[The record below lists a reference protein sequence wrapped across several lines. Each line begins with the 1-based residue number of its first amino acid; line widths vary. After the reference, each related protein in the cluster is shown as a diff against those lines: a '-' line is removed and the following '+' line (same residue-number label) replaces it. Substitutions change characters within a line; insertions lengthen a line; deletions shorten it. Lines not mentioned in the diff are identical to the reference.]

1 MSSATG
7 NPVAIEEAE
16 ATKKLDDAVTPTR
29 SLLFYTL
36 TATLPILVIA
46 TVLLFTHVRG
56 TMLTWLA
63 VAGAI
68 TGFVGMGR
76 ILYDLTL
83 DIAGYPNYKLPVWS
97 VFYLIIY
104 IVSAFSFVFFA
115 MHRMYPGRYFRGFSM
130 TSAKEAYLDAIYV
143 SLCDYIGSAPDQSIA
158 FTRQSTRFLTV
169 MQAVLSMFV
178 NVVIITK
185 FVNTF

>member
-1 MSSATG
+1 MSADSG
-7 NPVAIEEAE
+7 NPTVIQEAD
-16 ATKKLDDAVTPTR
+16 ATKKLDAAVTPTR

-36 TATLPILVIA
+36 TATIPILVITA
-46 TVLLFTHVRG
+46 VLLFTKVRG
-56 TMLTWLA
+56 KSLTTLA
-63 VAGAI
+63 VLGAI
-68 TGFVGMGR
+68 TGFIGMGR
-76 ILYDLTL
+76 ILYELTL
-83 DIAGYPNYKLPVWS
+83 DIAGYPDYKLPVWS

-104 IVSAFSFVFFA
+104 IISAFSFVFFA
-115 MHRMYPGRYFRGFSM
+115 MHRAYPGRYFKGFSM

-169 MQAVLSMFV
+169 IQAVVSMFI